1 MTTGNDRD
9 VPTVEL
15 RPFHLAIAVGD
26 LAAAESYHCGLL
38 GSYRDECASSP
49 ALAAPSGIVVTS
61 LKIHDLGGNA

>member
-26 LAAAESYHCGLL
+26 LAAAESFHCGLL
-38 GSYRDECASSP
+38 GSYRNE
-49 ALAAPSGIVVTS
+49 
-61 LKIHDLGGNA
+61 